1 MKIDHSLWK
10 IRRNKMSKKKLLKE
24 STIRRFGGLAGIMP
38 ATTSNFLGEMD
49 MGAPAYER
57 DDEEGIEIEDEEVE
71 MDVEEE
77 PVEDEMAIE
86 EPAAEGAGADDL
98 VMSLLDKVKEW
109 ASEQGVEMDV
119 DEEGEG
125 GEEMDMEMDME
136 LGGEEDI
143 GGEEELDLEM
153 GEEEALEEMID
164 SILSEEEEEVKK
176 ETVQIVDDESVIQEV
191 TKRVKQRLKRIAKSQ
206 RQRK

>member
-1 MKIDHSLWK
+1 
-10 IRRNKMSKKKLLKE
+10 MSKKKLLKE
-24 STIRRFGGLAGIMP
+24 STIRRFGGLAGIKP
-38 ATTSNFLGEMD
+38 VTTSNFLGEMD

-57 DDEEGIEIEDEEVE
+57 DDEEGMEIEDEEVE
-71 MDVEEE
+71 MDIEEE

-98 VMSLLDKVKEW
+98 VVSLLDKVKEW

-125 GEEMDMEMDME
+125 GEEMDMGMDME
-136 LGGEEDI
+136 LGGEEGVELEMDD
-143 GGEEELDLEM
+143 EEEL
-153 GEEEALEEMID
+153 ALEEGD
-164 SILSEEEEEVKK
+164 KPWGEKK
-176 ETVQIVDDESVIQEV
+176 GDKSDTDKEDKDYVGKDNPKESVQIVDDESVIQEV
-191 TKRVKQRLKRIAKSQ
+191 TKRVKQRLARIAKSQ